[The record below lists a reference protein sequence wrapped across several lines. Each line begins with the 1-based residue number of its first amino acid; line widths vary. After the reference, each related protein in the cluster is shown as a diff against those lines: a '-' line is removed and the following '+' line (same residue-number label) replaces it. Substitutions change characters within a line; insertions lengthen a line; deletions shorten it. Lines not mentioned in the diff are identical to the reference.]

1 MIENVNV
8 VVEGDLSLSQDP
20 VEFVEQYF
28 DFTTKVG
35 FNQSA
40 SFYHTDAI
48 RELKSII
55 MEGLQNGNQN
65 VLDIVNIA
73 FGTGAARRHRGYG

>member
-1 MIENVNV
+1 MANKRIDFTPYSSVFALIENVNV

-28 DFTTKVG
+28 DFITKVG

-40 SFYHTDAI
+40 KFLSFGCHLESSNQSLWKVFKTEI
-48 RELKSII
+48 RTFLIS
-55 MEGLQNGNQN
+55 
-65 VLDIVNIA
+65 
-73 FGTGAARRHRGYG
+73 